1 MQGKWRLEKYH
12 PSQPLPTGLQLVT
25 YKISKPLSWKVWS
38 LNDTKFFKYYK
49 NVSRY
54 VRDLSCLKRTSDR
67 SNLECFFFFLIY
79 VRPSPT
85 ITWKKDGE
93 LIQHEE
99 STFKI
104 SRSFYGRRL
113 FIHNVDKEQHEGT
126 YTCEAQN
133 DLNTE
138 NPLSFNFRLN
148 VEGKRN
154 FLQPLKYIDYQIS
167 SKRKPTTRRQC
178 APDS

>member
-1 MQGKWRLEKYH
+1 MIKVIYEL
-12 PSQPLPTGLQLVT
+12 LP
-25 YKISKPLSWKVWS
+25 
-38 LNDTKFFKYYK
+38 FK
-49 NVSRY
+49 
-54 VRDLSCLKRTSDR
+54 
-67 SNLECFFFFLIY
+67 FLIH

-93 LIQHEE
+93 LIQQEE
-99 STFKI
+99 SSFKI

-113 FIHNVDKEQHEGT
+113 SIQNVDKELHEGT

-148 VEGKRN
+148 VEGMRVRN
-154 FLQPLKYIDYQIS
+154 VPPSPK
-167 SKRKPTTRRQC
+167 K
-178 APDS
+178 